1 MLLVIKRTGV
11 TQMNHLHYTAKHHH
25 LQYSMT
31 QLKVICSYYY
41 RHYAP
46 KELTQ
51 RRNVHYCKVND
62 DTILVL
68 LVLQA
73 ELGIKSQ
80 RRFYQ
85 LCQVFLVTTGL
96 ERTRFYRR
104 ARYLIPLLKRI
115 HQGMTSQFHQ
125 DDIVIMDSFPIPVC
139 CPARHYKVCI
149 FRDQATIS
157 YNPSK
162 KMWFYGFKAHMLVT
176 LSGFIVNYVVTPA
189 SVHDRQVAEDLLEN
203 TPFPIVL
210 ADLGYLSQVLK
221 QHLTQRGYHFWTPLR
236 RNMAN
241 AKKHNHWKLK
251 AERRTIETRFSGLC
265 SEFDIERPLARS
277 LKGLE
282 LWLEQAIFAYNL
294 RFFN

>member
-1 MLLVIKRTGV
+1 
-11 TQMNHLHYTAKHHH
+11 MNHLHYTAKHHH

-62 DTILVL
+62 DAILVL

-125 DDIVIMDSFPIPVC
+125 DDIVIMDSFPYRFV
-139 CPARHYKVCI
+139 A
-149 FRDQATIS
+149 QLATIR
-157 YNPSK
+157 
-162 KMWFYGFKAHMLVT
+162 FAFLGFK
-176 LSGFIVNYVVTPA
+176 
-189 SVHDRQVAEDLLEN
+189 RR
-203 TPFPIVL
+203 FPIIL
-210 ADLGYLSQVLK
+210 QKRCGFMA
-221 QHLTQRGYHFWTPLR
+221 LR
-236 RNMAN
+236 P
-241 AKKHNHWKLK
+241 
-251 AERRTIETRFSGLC
+251 IC
-265 SEFDIERPLARS
+265 
-277 LKGLE
+277 
-282 LWLEQAIFAYNL
+282 
-294 RFFN
+294 